1 METNMKN
8 CDNLFYDI
16 TIKELAAQTL
26 RHWRSILAAGLI
38 LAVVVGLYKSVPV
51 YIRAADK
58 ELAAASLEAYEEE
71 KAILGQEVERAQSLV
86 DEKERQFENYIYYN
100 LEWTMIQQGCLS
112 FYINTPL
119 TDETVY
125 YQKNLVY
132 AYISLIDS
140 GQIQN
145 TIAETLGGDI
155 EAEDLKKII
164 KSESDPDAPGFLNI
178 YIYGL
183 NDQQVSQIMELVKQQ
198 LIASQAS
205 IASAVVPHS
214 IALVS
219 EDISVVSDEDLR
231 DALKDEKDNLS
242 TLKSNLSEKQAQY
255 NAMDYPS
262 VSMMGGFVSGMK
274 YGLAGLFGGIILL
287 ILFYACCI
295 ILSDK
300 VKSRKQLKDSYG
312 INVLGEYIH
321 RFKKQN
327 SLDRYFSKMA
337 GEPSGVPQDEMDRII
352 AQNIEA
358 ISDADRILLLGCEHV
373 PDMQPLQDRLSACG
387 ILKGRKISTALDAVN
402 KSDSLSGIFDAEAV
416 VIIAKKDKTP
426 LAELKMLKDTIDTYR
441 KVFIGDI
448 LE

>member
-1 METNMKN
+1 
-8 CDNLFYDI
+8 
-16 TIKELAAQTL
+16 
-26 RHWRSILAAGLI
+26 
-38 LAVVVGLYKSVPV
+38 
-51 YIRAADK
+51 
-58 ELAAASLEAYEEE
+58 
-71 KAILGQEVERAQSLV
+71 
-86 DEKERQFENYIYYN
+86 
-100 LEWTMIQQGCLS
+100 
-112 FYINTPL
+112 
-119 TDETVY
+119 
-125 YQKNLVY
+125 
-132 AYISLIDS
+132 
-140 GQIQN
+140 
-145 TIAETLGGDI
+145 
-155 EAEDLKKII
+155 
-164 KSESDPDAPGFLNI
+164 
-178 YIYGL
+178 
-183 NDQQVSQIMELVKQQ
+183 MELVKQQ

-274 YGLAGLFGGIILL
+274 YGLAGLFG
-287 ILFYACCI
+287 CI

-426 LAELKMLKDTIDTYR
+426 LAELKMLTDTIDTYR
-441 KVFIGDI
+441 KVFIGVI